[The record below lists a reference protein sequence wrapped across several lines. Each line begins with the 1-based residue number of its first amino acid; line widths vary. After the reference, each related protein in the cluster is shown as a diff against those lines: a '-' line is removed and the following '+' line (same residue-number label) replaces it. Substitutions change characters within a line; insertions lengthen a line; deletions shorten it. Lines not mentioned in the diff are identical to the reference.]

1 MIDID
6 PKVDNIY
13 SWGICYSSRK
23 TKNVIVKS
31 RLAEQFLRRFYFCF
45 FICKSVGGQCLA
57 CELLESSFLEFEVN
71 KYINT

>member
-1 MIDID
+1 MLMIDID
-6 PKVDNIY
+6 PKVDYIY

-31 RLAEQFLRRFYFCF
+31 RLAEQFFKTILLLFFYLQWWV
-45 FICKSVGGQCLA
+45 S
-57 CELLESSFLEFEVN
+57 CERFLEFEVN